1 MRFVIALLVLCV
13 SIPALAADVNGKW
26 KASFQ
31 GQDGQNME
39 IIFDLKVD
47 GEKLTGTA
55 EGPMGNNT
63 ITEGKLVGDAI
74 SFTVDAGD
82 MKILHKGTVS
92 GDEMKLKV
100 ELPDN
105 TVDMTATRVAPPA
118 AH

>member
-1 MRFVIALLVLCV
+1 MKFLIALLVVFL

-26 KASFQ
+26 KASI
-31 GQDGQNME
+31 QDPNGQNME
-39 IIFDLKVD
+39 IIFNLKVD
-47 GEKLTGTA
+47 GEKVTGTA
-55 EGPMGNNT
+55 DSPMGNNT

-74 SFTVDAGD
+74 SFTVDTGD
-82 MKILHKGTVS
+82 MKIFHKGTVS

-105 TVDMTATRVAPPA
+105 TVDMTAMRVVPPA

>member
-1 MRFVIALLVLCV
+1 LRFSCCV

-31 GQDGQNME
+31 DPNGQNME

-55 EGPMGNNT
+55 DSPMGNNT

-74 SFTVDAGD
+74 SFTVDA
-82 MKILHKGTVS
+82 
-92 GDEMKLKV
+92 
-100 ELPDN
+100 
-105 TVDMTATRVAPPA
+105 PA
-118 AH
+118 AFIGVRCKCCRPICRCPLPYGKRHKTIIR